1 MTLKGLLSGFLA
13 KNSSKFTKTKELN
26 TNYIGSIPSRVEYK
40 DIKSALQAED
50 LGALIRIFEHFKR
63 FDTQISSEFNRRK
76 MQVTR
81 LPLVIDCED
90 ESQKEFLT
98 KFTQTAYFRVFLN
111 ELSSGIAYGFA
122 SFFENYEAKGGQLL
136 PKYEFIS
143 HRYFES
149 DEKLK
154 PYISQG
160 SNKIYLN
167 EKGIFTHLHPTDSG
181 NIIEQSL
188 IYKVVCIA
196 ALKHIAISSYMNY
209 LDSLAV
215 PPLIIKS
222 EATQDKELSD
232 LVLKCALDLRS
243 NGVGLF
249 GREDD
254 VAVLNGGVDKET
266 FLAFVRYCDECIS
279 KVITGQVLAGNSVQN
294 GTQALG
300 AVHSEIQRE
309 ACEFDATLLSA
320 SVQSILERTLA
331 LNFAVPSP
339 LRFELDTNTEKDE
352 KLQADTYAVLA
363 NMGVQIPIEHLEKTF
378 KIEGLKYVEKPTYT
392 GLSGFGVNSNQN
404 GVKLNQK
411 SPSLAEGANL
421 KSPPP
426 FAEGAN
432 LKSPPPFAEGGLGGG
447 YLNPN
452 AQVDISKTENTT
464 QNTATRLLNKAQSL
478 PANEFE
484 RYFNEFKEANAD
496 FDFEKFAEIFEN
508 STSFEGAEKALI
520 KAFKGENYPIAE
532 KLLFELGANAELLG
546 YFLQGDKE

>member
-1 MTLKGLLSGFLA
+1 MKLKALLSGFLA
-13 KNSSKFTKTKELN
+13 KNSSKLTKTKQLN

-90 ESQKEFLT
+90 EAQKEFLT
-98 KFTQTAYFRVFLN
+98 RFTQSAYFRVFLN

-136 PKYEFIS
+136 PKFEFIS

-320 SVQSILERTLA
+320 SVQAILERTLA

-339 LRFELDTNTEKDE
+339 LRFEIDTNTEKDE

-378 KIEGLKYVEKPTYT
+378 KIEGLKYIEKPTYT

-404 GVKLNQK
+404 GVNSQNAFAKGANQK
-411 SPSLAEGANL
+411 SPSLAEGD
-421 KSPPP
+421 
-426 FAEGAN
+426 
-432 LKSPPPFAEGGLGGG
+432 LGGG
-447 YLNPN
+447 LIPN
-452 AQVDISKTENTT
+452 AQVDISKMEKAT

-484 RYFNEFKEANAD
+484 RYFNGFKEANAD